1 VQNGYHGRAQ
11 LPVSLAQLF
20 DETTSNQLSINN
32 DGSINVGVSN
42 FPAVTD
48 VSVNNFPAVQDVNVA
63 TFTATVDT
71 DIKNVDIILNQ
82 DGVKQLAIVTPGHI
96 CQENS
101 SVTPLGIG
109 EVFTGEWQD
118 TLNFGSI
125 LVSVNTNKNSATDG
139 LQLQFSSNMID
150 IQDTDEFTIL
160 ANKPKT
166 FSFQPVRRYIR
177 LKYTNGPAAQT
188 IFSLETSL
196 RATYVK
202 PSSHR
207 IQDSIVGEDDAELVK
222 AVLTGENPAGIF
234 VNFQSTTAGNFK
246 VSIEELESQVSDDS
260 NSRLRT
266 SPSCQDEFGQ
276 VERLLGDNIYRGVLL
291 TMPVEHHEIHCGDS
305 YEAIYSETLAGNA
318 SISFLIIIP
327 DEGLTETFPG
337 EQQDKKQY
345 HLKYIVDTGAQAL
358 FSVYE
363 GATVTNNGT
372 AITVFN
378 RNRNYLLTDFIG
390 FFRTPTVTGNG
401 NLIYQRRLG
410 FGRNEPGSRARD
422 DEWILK
428 DNTIYLVT
436 LLNET
441 NQPNI
446 YNFEIDYYVH
456 PGV

>member
-1 VQNGYHGRAQ
+1 

-71 DIKNVDIILNQ
+71 VVTNFPILQ
-82 DGVKQLAIVTPGHI
+82 DVKLDSINATLAD
-96 CQENS
+96 
-101 SVTPLGIG
+101 
-109 EVFTGEWQD
+109 D
-118 TLNFGSI
+118 T
-125 LVSVNTNKNSATDG
+125 AT
-139 LQLQFSSNMID
+139 
-150 IQDTDEFTIL
+150 
-160 ANKPKT
+160 
-166 FSFQPVRRYIR
+166 R
-177 LKYTNGPAAQT
+177 LK
-188 IFSLETSL
+188 
-196 RATYVK
+196 
-202 PSSHR
+202 
-207 IQDSIVGEDDAELVK
+207 
-222 AVLTGENPAGIF
+222 
-234 VNFQSTTAGNFK
+234 
-246 VSIEELESQVSDDS
+246 
-260 NSRLRT
+260 T
-266 SPSCQDEFGQ
+266 SPSCKDEFGQ